1 MRRGEV
7 WWARLDERCPV
18 VLLSVVSADS
28 AERSTSSGDGVA
40 EARAIRVVAPAT
52 AEQTRGFRLL
62 SAAQASEPAA
72 AAPAPGV
79 RAVGIEV
86 SIGADAG
93 LVPDGVVRVAL
104 PRAGHIFCTWLV
116 SLTPEYLLERAGT
129 LSPAKLDE
137 LALALRLAGIE

>member
-18 VLLSVVSADS
+18 VLLTGEGAPEV
-28 AERSTSSGDGVA
+28 
-40 EARAIRVVAPAT
+40 RAIRVVAPAT

-62 SAAQASEPAA
+62 SAAAAGEPSAA
-72 AAPAPGV
+72 TLSPGV

-86 SIGADAG
+86 TVGVEAG

-104 PRAGHIFCTWLV
+104 PRDGQIFCTWLV
-116 SLTPEYLLERAGT
+116 SLSPEYLVERAGE

-137 LALALRLAGIE
+137 LGQALRLAGIE